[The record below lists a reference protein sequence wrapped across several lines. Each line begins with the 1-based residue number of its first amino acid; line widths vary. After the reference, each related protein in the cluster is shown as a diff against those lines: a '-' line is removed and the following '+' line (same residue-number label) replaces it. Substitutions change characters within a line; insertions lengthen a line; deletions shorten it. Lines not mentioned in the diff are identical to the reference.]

1 MEPRERK
8 RGYRDPDRHAK
19 LRAAAQA
26 PIAEIRHIR
35 TYPPGTI
42 YVPVGRVSDP
52 DQKRD
57 GNDTNQHAAF
67 VLEVEA
73 HGGKLLEFC
82 KGGYVG
88 RADLDDP
95 DYLDWLDAVTKFA
108 RENNAVPLAATR
120 NRLIRH
126 YTEDGRFERRP
137 PEPGELK
144 NLSRACHDTPMALLL
159 EPESL
164 PGKEHGFLTRLG
176 QAQKEN
182 KGGRPK
188 NSEPEPKR
196 EPGYKK
202 QRRGE
207 KEPEVWRLYCQG
219 TGIRAIGRAL
229 KIDKR
234 TVGRWVGRFLI
245 EGKTK

>member
-1 MEPRERK
+1 MTKPRK

-19 LRAAAQA
+19 LRSAAQA
-26 PIAEIRHIR
+26 PIAEIRHIG
-35 TYPPGTI
+35 TFPPGTI
-42 YVPVGRVSDP
+42 YVPVSRVSDP

-67 VLEVEA
+67 VTDVEA

-95 DYLDWLDAVTKFA
+95 DYLDWLDAVSKFA
-108 RENNAVPLAATR
+108 RENNAVLLAATR
-120 NRLIRH
+120 NRFIRH
-126 YTEDGRFERRP
+126 YTKDGRVERRP
-137 PEPGELK
+137 PEPCELK
-144 NLSRACHDTPMALLL
+144 SLSRACRDTPMALLL

-188 NSEPEPKR
+188 NSEPESKS
-196 EPGYKK
+196 ELGYKK
-202 QRRGE
+202 KRRE
-207 KEPEVWRLYCQG
+207 ESEPEVWRLYRQG
-219 TGIRAIGRAL
+219 MGIRAIGRAL

-234 TVGRWVGRFLI
+234 TVGRWVGRFLAD
-245 EGKTK
+245 GQTK